1 MKKSVLTR
9 GGLCNPHNPVNSDSK
24 PSVSVNFTNDF
35 QLVRF
40 QLRTKLRTGQI
51 TDNQRKS
58 MFILDKASICSWNL
72 DLLFILTPSVYFL
85 RYCYPILF
93 IICTIFYNRPF
104 PRTQVYFNNVQILKP
119 RMVGSF

>member
-9 GGLCNPHNPVNSDSK
+9 GGLSNPQKPLNPDSK
-24 PSVSVNFTNDF
+24 PSVSMNFTNDF

-72 DLLFILTPSVYFL
+72 DLLFFSSSIS
-85 RYCYPILF
+85 LF
-93 IICTIFYNRPF
+93 FEVLLSYTFHYMYHLLQSTFSQNPNLFYQCPN
-104 PRTQVYFNNVQILKP
+104 I
-119 RMVGSF
+119 